1 MFTIEPPFNSQND
14 RVYAPVDNKKRY
26 IDPSR
31 PLRMS
36 FMVSVA
42 VSHVSMTKLIFVN
55 HGVNV
60 NGQYYC
66 NVLLS
71 QQMLPA
77 IKRVAERC
85 LFIYCLFAYGKIGHF
100 CVL

>member
-1 MFTIEPPFNSQND
+1 VFTIEPPFNSQND
-14 RVYAPVDNKKRY
+14 RVYTPIDNKKRY

-31 PLRMS
+31 LLCMV
-36 FMVSVA
+36 MVSVA
-42 VSHVSMTKLIFVN
+42 VSQVGMTEPIFVN
-55 HGVNV
+55 FAVKV

-85 LFIYCLFAYGKIGHF
+85 FFSQNSMLLAAKFVIF